1 MKREVPQKTAASE
14 VRFRVAEGVVGEVLE
29 GEAVLLD
36 TKSGHYYR
44 LNRTGTRLW
53 ESLER
58 DGRLSCAVD
67 TLLNEFRVDPQKL
80 RKDVQDVLA
89 ELETFHL
96 LVREGADGV

>member
-1 MKREVPQKTAASE
+1 M
-14 VRFRVAEGVVGEVLE
+14 VGEVLE

-36 TKSGHYYR
+36 TKNGHYYR

-58 DGRLSCAVD
+58 DGRLSSAVD
-67 TLLNEFRVDPQKL
+67 TLLEEFRIDPQQL
-80 RKDVQDVLA
+80 LQDVQSVLA

-96 LVREGADGV
+96 LIREEADDA

>member
-1 MKREVPQKTAASE
+1 MKRAVSTETVGTE

-36 TKSGHYYR
+36 TRSGHYYR

-58 DGRLSCAVD
+58 DGRLSCALD
-67 TLLNEFRVDPQKL
+67 SLLHDFDIDPVRL
-80 RKDVQDVLA
+80 RRDVQSVLA
-89 ELETFHL
+89 ELEVLQL
-96 LVREGADGV
+96 LVREEAKNG

>member
-1 MKREVPQKTAASE
+1 M
-14 VRFRVAEGVVGEVLE
+14 LE

-36 TKSGHYYR
+36 TRSGHYYR

-58 DGRLSCAVD
+58 DGRVSYAVD
-67 TLLNEFRVDPQKL
+67 ALLDEFQVDPAKL
-80 RKDVQDVLA
+80 RQDIKDVLS

-96 LVREGADGV
+96 LVREEADGA

>member
-1 MKREVPQKTAASE
+1 MASTEAAGTE

-36 TKSGHYYR
+36 TRSGHYYR

-67 TLLNEFRVDPQKL
+67 ALLDGFEIDPLQL
-80 RKDVQDVLA
+80 RRDVQSVLA
-89 ELETFHL
+89 ELEAFQL
-96 LVREGADGV
+96 LVREEAKSG